1 MAGSSSL
8 TCILATPRQASSG
21 CPSGRSGR
29 EPGGGAAF
37 SAPRTGSP
45 PSLPL
50 HFPQALPGIQA
61 PLTDADFSPQ
71 DWVFSWPH
79 WGTRPLS
86 RGRKGRNG
94 LAPPCEHP
102 LSRRQGAEQHSR
114 QWHQRTWRGVRGV
127 GPWTWGQRR
136 AHRQCHNCPLDLG
149 FIAETG

>member
-1 MAGSSSL
+1 MGVSLWSTLGKHPMAGSSSL

-37 SAPRTGSP
+37 LAPRTGSP

-50 HFPQALPGIQA
+50 RFPRALPGIQA

-79 WGTRPLS
+79 WGARPLS
-86 RGRKGRNG
+86 RGRQGRNG

-102 LSRRQGAEQHSR
+102 LYRRRGRGAALTPVASEHLAGCS
-114 QWHQRTWRGVRGV
+114 GG
-127 GPWTWGQRR
+127 GPVDMG
-136 AHRQCHNCPLDLG
+136 P
-149 FIAETG
+149 ETSSQAVS